1 MQISTRRIIKM
12 LFYCHFRRSI
22 TETNCRW
29 WWSRFH
35 RLCLPF
41 NAAAWMNFWKAKIL
55 IKSRKMQDFPLK
67 IIACAVCFQSSK
79 PLLLFCRRIISIA
92 RDLMKPFS
100 RAYFMSR
107 EISQVFGYLA
117 TRTWLECWIQLFLSK
132 FWGFTKWILFKLCL
146 IFFARQLHIFYV
158 ARLFTERSI
167 CQPWLQRVPRKHW
180 VRQWSLSCDHARGQ
194 QKQTIVVRDRR
205 IWNFFTELAEVLIL
219 SLETPNWL
227 TECLA
232 ILRSFVRWSIER
244 DVKCSGLPTFPIY
257 LHHMQDGLSQS

>member
-41 NAAAWMNFWKAKIL
+41 NAAAWMDFWKAKSL

-67 IIACAVCFQSSK
+67 IIACAVCFQCSK
-79 PLLLFCRRIISIA
+79 PLLLFCRRIISLA
-92 RDLMKPFS
+92 RDLMKHFS

-117 TRTWLECWIQLFLSK
+117 TRTWLEFNFSHLIFKVSQNEFYSNCVQL
-132 FWGFTKWILFKLCL
+132 
-146 IFFARQLHIFYV
+146 FFARQLHIFYV

-180 VRQWSLSCDHARGQ
+180 VRQWSLSCAAIMREDSRN
-194 QKQTIVVRDRR
+194 KQSWCEIGGYG
-205 IWNFFTELAEVLIL
+205 I
-219 SLETPNWL
+219 SLTSS
-227 TECLA
+227 
-232 ILRSFVRWSIER
+232 R
-244 DVKCSGLPTFPIY
+244 KC
-257 LHHMQDGLSQS
+257 